1 MSNFVNRSFDGSSFK
16 VIAKN
21 SIYNLFGYSI
31 PLLVAIVAIPVLLKT
46 LGTEKFGLLNLAWII
61 IGYFGFFDLGVGRAL
76 TKIVAEKI
84 GANSFSDIPVFFW
97 TSIFFMMTFSFFL
110 SVLLYLISNKIV
122 FNYLK
127 IPQGLQEET
136 LLAFYLLIFSIP
148 IVSTTAGMKGF
159 FEAYQRFDVV
169 NIIRVALGISS
180 FLVPV
185 IVIFFTQSLFW
196 IVLSLVFIRIVIWI
210 VYLIQSFNLNNEIR
224 KKVSFDLNVVKQ
236 IFKLSSWMTVSNFT
250 VPLIVYLDRIL
261 IASLVS
267 SAAVA
272 YYSTPYEVITKLL
285 IIPSALTAVLF
296 PTFAANYL
304 RDSAGTIRLSAKA
317 MKYIFILLLPVIL
330 AVVIFSFELL
340 SFWLG
345 NEFAQNSY
353 IILQL
358 LSIGI
363 LFNSI
368 GYIPFSFIEGIGR
381 PDVTAKIQ
389 LIELPVYLIAM
400 WLMIKF
406 YGTTGAAAVF
416 MIRMILDSALMFYF
430 SRRISG
436 GSISFRSRPEVFIV
450 FSLIILLS
458 IFILNFQVT
467 IKLIATGFMIL
478 AFILYS
484 WKKFLDFEDKQFIL
498 IKLKNLG
505 IR

>member
-1 MSNFVNRSFDGSSFK
+1 MNNFINRSSDGSSFK

-21 SIYNLFGYSI
+21 SIYNLIGYSI
-31 PLLVAIVAIPVLLKT
+31 PFLVALVAIPVLLNN

-97 TSIFFMMTFSFFL
+97 TSIFFMMTFSFLL
-110 SVLLYLISNKIV
+110 SILLYLISDKIV

-169 NIIRVALGISS
+169 NIIRVALGILS

-210 VYLIQSFNLNNEIR
+210 VYLIQSFSLNNEIR
-224 KKVSFDLNVVKQ
+224 KKVSFDFNVVKQ

-304 RDSAGTIRLSAKA
+304 RDAAGTIRLSAKA
-317 MKYIFILLLPVIL
+317 MKYIFILLLPVTL
-330 AVVIFSFELL
+330 VVVIFSYELL

-358 LSIGI
+358 LSVGI

-368 GYIPFSFIEGIGR
+368 GYVPFSFIEGIGR

-389 LIELPVYLIAM
+389 LIELPIYLIAM
-400 WLMIKF
+400 WLVIKF

-416 MIRMILDSALMFYF
+416 MIRMILDFALMFYF

-450 FSLIILLS
+450 FPMIILLS
-458 IFILNFQVT
+458 IIILNFQLT
-467 IKLIATGFMIL
+467 IKLIAAIFLIS

-484 WKKFLDFEDKQFIL
+484 WKKLLDYEDKQFIL